1 MKRGLRARRKVPIGG
16 WATDA
21 QLSVPFLREVTATL
35 NAHQPPLR
43 FSTDV
48 ACSLGNDGWCPMID
62 NCALVASSGV
72 NRIMHMGTYNAA
84 SYQAWVQRAL
94 APAIAPSV
102 PRASV
107 GLGLGVWSKRSSSP
121 SSFSRSLKRG
131 AVHTRRFGG
140 GREPVEPGPGVGQRA
155 DLLGAQPQLCRA
167 RPVHTLTGRPG
178 PDQELSRA
186 TLVSRTMIAGHLG
199 CILPRVSA
207 MIVRAGYRSWS
218 GSWRAVAA
226 PRRSRTRYP
235 AQRRRRGTAAPRRG
249 CRAAMRA
256 AAPRLRSGAHWATRS
271 PATR

>member
-1 MKRGLRARRKVPIGG
+1 MKIELWLGEDDSRQSALHLFADPAKVAKDLLAVAAANEGLTGFNIDLETAHSTP
-16 WATDA
+16 ADA

-94 APAIAPSV
+94 APAIAPGV

-107 GLGLGVWSKRSSSP
+107 GLGLGVWSKRSSPP
-121 SSFSRSLKRG
+121 SSISRSLKRG
-131 AVHTRRFGG
+131 AVHTRQFGG
-140 GREPVEPGPGVGQRA
+140 GRESVESGPVVGQRA
-155 DLLGAQPQLCRA
+155 DLLRAQPQLCGA

-178 PDQELSRA
+178 PDQELSRTA
-186 TLVSRTMIAGHLG
+186 LDTGAGAVHGGRQLRRDG
-199 CILPRVSA
+199 PGHDCLPKGVGGARRR
-207 MIVRAGYRSWS
+207 IG
-218 GSWRAVAA
+218 VAA
-226 PRRSRTRYP
+226 GRRC
-235 AQRRRRGTAAPRRG
+235 G
-249 CRAAMRA
+249 
-256 AAPRLRSGAHWATRS
+256 LLHLV
-271 PATR
+271 